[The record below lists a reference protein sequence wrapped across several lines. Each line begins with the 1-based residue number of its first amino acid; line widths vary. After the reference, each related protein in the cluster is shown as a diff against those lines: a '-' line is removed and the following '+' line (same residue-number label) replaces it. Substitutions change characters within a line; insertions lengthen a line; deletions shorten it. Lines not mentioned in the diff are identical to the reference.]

1 MNTEIAWFEKYAAGR
16 AYTPEKVPEEKKEP
30 RSTSEP

>member
-1 MNTEIAWFEKYAAGR
+1 MNTEIAWFEKHATGR
-16 AYTPEKVPEEKKEP
+16 PYTPEKVPEEKKDV